1 MGSFHY
7 HNHSCHYCENL
18 KNGSRGLQVHLSH
31 NGPVI
36 VLQETTVRTALPM
49 IVAGGVGR
57 NHIDSS
63 MHTVYWYTDPL
74 HPHPTQ
80 STTLTTISVT
90 KWVRGGY
97 RAFQCVSLTRIKF
110 HPVPLREDMI
120 LCVTGKWRVKGSSGG
135 RRRNSRYSMLEW
147 RKRELPYEVWQKKAD
162 KHRES

>member
-1 MGSFHY
+1 MALLSCCKRQLWGQHY
-7 HNHSCHYCENL
+7 PWL
-18 KNGSRGLQVHLSH
+18 LL
-31 NGPVI
+31 
-36 VLQETTVRTALPM
+36 
-49 IVAGGVGR
+49 GGVGR

-110 HPVPLREDMI
+110 HPFPLREDMI

-135 RRRNSRYSMLEW
+135 RRRNSRYVRVEKEGASIWGMTEKGRQTQGVLDSDRTSF
-147 RKRELPYEVWQKKAD
+147 RKYT
-162 KHRES
+162 